1 MSNPPRQHGGL
12 APGRYGGPGLA
23 PGTAAE
29 GWDHHAQSYQQI
41 AAPCTGYLAQSLFQS
56 VAGRLPKSARIL
68 DIACGGGELARAAA
82 LHSLASGGD
91 QDDLGHVVATD
102 FSAQMVDRTRQLLAA
117 TCPAA
122 RFSCEVHDGQALALD
137 TASFDA
143 AFSAFGI
150 FLFPNRKAGWRE
162 AARVL
167 RPGGW
172 FATAVWRGPEHNA
185 LAREQVAPIL
195 AALPASM
202 RDAIPRPGWLAV
214 STADGLAAEVAAAG
228 FTDLEISVFDA
239 VFTAPT
245 SRAMWAMALQNPPM
259 QPLFSA
265 LGEERLEA
273 IERSVLSAYEQRAGG
288 ADRPLR
294 YDCSCHFL
302 VARRA

>member
-1 MSNPPRQHGGL
+1 MNTMTGNTVQASLSDR
-12 APGRYGGPGLA
+12 
-23 PGTAAE
+23 
-29 GWDHHAQSYQQI
+29 WDHHARTYQQI

-56 VAGRLPKSARIL
+56 VAGRLPTDALIL

-82 LHSLASGGD
+82 LHTLADGREAGGR
-91 QDDLGHVVATD
+91 GHVVATD
-102 FSAQMVDRTRQLLAA
+102 FSPQMVERTRRLLEA
-117 TCPAA
+117 TCPEAHVDCIV
-122 RFSCEVHDGQALALD
+122 RDGQALGFD

-150 FLFPNRKAGWRE
+150 FLFPDRKTGWRE

-195 AALPASM
+195 SALPASI
-202 RDAIPRPGWLAV
+202 REAIPQPGWLEI
-214 STADGLAAEVAAAG
+214 STAEGLAAEVAAAG
-228 FTDLEISVFDA
+228 FTDVEVSVFDA

-245 SRAMWAMALQNPPM
+245 SRAMWEMALQNPPM
-259 QPLFSA
+259 QPLFAA
-265 LGEERLEA
+265 LGKERLATVEQSVVSTF
-273 IERSVLSAYEQRAGG
+273 ERRAGG
-288 ADRPLR
+288 VDRPLR
-294 YDCSCHFL
+294 LDCSCHFL